1 MEYSPAQSRENT
13 SLEYSFIQELQASQ
27 TLVSVFLRNGLQ
39 LKGVI
44 TNVDKNTLSLN
55 NNGQIQLIYKHVIS
69 TICPKV
75 TAHSE

>member
-1 MEYSPAQSRENT
+1 MEHSPTQSRENT
-13 SLEYSFIQELQASQ
+13 TLEYSFIRELQASQ

-44 TNVDKNTLSLN
+44 TDIDKDTLSLN

-75 TAHSE
+75 TTHSG